1 MSRKCKGKCGLR
13 NVCGN
18 AAKVLQK
25 VEVRSK
31 RCGSREFWLNR
42 GERGEGGGIPGY
54 SRFTYIWVGG
64 REGFNL

>member
-42 GERGEGGGIPGY
+42 GERGEGGVFQDTHGLHM
-54 SRFTYIWVGG
+54 GG
-64 REGFNL
+64 WQGGV